1 MPVETQQIM
10 EEAEK
15 LGRLAAQH
23 PAVAR
28 YKQAQKA
35 MADDAEASRL
45 MAEFERHYET
55 LARQEQ
61 AGMHVTDAQRMQLE
75 ALQSRIVSNIKI
87 KALNVA
93 QVDFVDLLRK
103 ISQAIQRQFV
113 ESSPAAGGS
122 AKAAPTAGAAS
133 APAAPAGPAGPI
145 LTG

>member
-15 LGRLAAQH
+15 VGRLAAQH

-103 ISQAIQRQFV
+103 ISQAIQRQV
-113 ESSPAAGGS
+113 VDSSPAGGGP
-122 AKAAPTAGAAS
+122 KAAPTGGAAG
-133 APAAPAGPAGPI
+133 APAAPAGPAGSI

>member
-1 MPVETQQIM
+1 MPVETPQIM

-75 ALQSRIVSNIKI
+75 ALQSRIVSNLKI

-103 ISQAIQRQFV
+103 ISQAIQRQVV
-113 ESSPAAGGS
+113 ESSPGGG
-122 AKAAPTAGAAS
+122 AKAAPTGGAAG
-133 APAAPAGPAGPI
+133 APAAAAGPAGSI